1 MHVTLNSHLS
11 TSYLCI
17 LSKLIKVLDPK
28 LLYLHAGNNTSL
40 SLPHRATGK
49 LNEIYIWQG
58 LRAMS
63 TTNNVHTKNICSFPV
78 KCYTILS
85 VQFSRSAMSDS
96 LRPHEL
102 QLLFLFSSHSPN
114 FSTLLLVPELDMFK
128 PHHWAPLTFSFWV
141 GCSQW
146 EALAWAWK
154 AERE

>member
-102 QLLFLFSSHSPN
+102 QHARPPCPSQGVYWYTSPYQLPNVTPRENFIQLVFLRKFSSLRSK
-114 FSTLLLVPELDMFK
+114 LFK
-128 PHHWAPLTFSFWV
+128 
-141 GCSQW
+141 Q
-146 EALAWAWK
+146 K
-154 AERE
+154 IIY